1 MSEFAHTDFES
12 PPRDPL
18 FALGRAI
25 LFEMDPERAH
35 DLALCALSRAV
46 IQNWVTR
53 RYHTESTSV
62 TCLGLEFSNRIGL
75 AAGLDK
81 NADYMDALGAFGF
94 GHIEVGTVTP
104 RPQAGN
110 PRPRLFRLPQHAA
123 LINRMGFNN
132 KGVDHLVQQVSKRQ
146 YQGKL
151 GINIGKNA
159 TTDLSAAEHDYLYCL
174 ERVYPHADYVT
185 VNISSPNTKGL
196 RDLQHG
202 EHLTRLL
209 SALKNTQSR
218 LATEHDKT
226 VPIAVKIAPDMTSD
240 ELSEFCDTC
249 IAHEIDAIIT
259 GNTTQ
264 SRTPVSKHI
273 YAREA
278 GGLSGAPLAS
288 LADSTLE
295 HTVNRVQGK
304 LPIFGVG
311 GVSSGNAAQR
321 KLTLGASLV
330 QIYSGLI
337 YHGPALVRDCIKA
350 TQ

>member
-1 MSEFAHTDFES
+1 MPEFANSEFKK
-12 PPRDPL
+12 PPKDPL

-35 DLALCALSRAV
+35 DLALAALSRST
-46 IQNWVTR
+46 ISNWATR
-53 RYHTESTSV
+53 RYHTESTPV
-62 TCLGLEFSNRIGL
+62 TCLGLDFSNHIGL

-81 NADYMDALGAFGF
+81 NADYIDALGAFGF

-104 RPQAGN
+104 RPQEGN
-110 PRPRLFRLPQHAA
+110 PRPRLFRLPQHTA

-132 KGVDHLVQQVSKRQ
+132 KGVDHLVEQVSRRQ

-209 SALKNTQSR
+209 SALKNAQSK
-218 LATEHDKT
+218 LTTEHGKT
-226 VPIAVKIAPDMTSD
+226 VPIAVKIAPDMTTD
-240 ELSEFCDTC
+240 ELSEFCDAC
-249 IAHEIDAIIT
+249 LENEIEAIIT

-264 SRTPVSKHI
+264 SRTTVSQHI

-288 LADSTLE
+288 LADSTLS

-304 LPIFGVG
+304 LPIIGVG
-311 GVSSGNAAQR
+311 GVSSGGDAQR
-321 KLTLGASLV
+321 KLKLGASLV
-330 QIYSGLI
+330 QLYSGLI